1 MSNPDQYSVITEEK
15 VRTTNDRF
23 LPLRLYLGL
32 IKEKQTIVLVFT
44 SVLAYLISA
53 YPTISLS
60 DCLWLL
66 FSMLLAVSGTTLLNM
81 YIDRDI
87 DKKMERTK
95 DRALP
100 SGKISPLSVLG
111 HGILYTVSGIVFAGI
126 FLNITAM
133 VIIFLGFFFDI
144 VIYSMWLKRRTHFS
158 IIFGGIAG
166 GLPAIA
172 GRVVFTG
179 QVDLIGILM
188 GIFILSWIPL
198 HILTLALLPK
208 TLEGYKNAD
217 VPMWPVVRSKKE
229 TIIVITISSLISSL
243 TAIAISMLLNIYIV
257 ITIVVVFSGF
267 IMIGLSIMNL
277 INPTD
282 KTTKLLFMSAS
293 MFMVIAFLLWFIG
306 KVI

>member
-1 MSNPDQYSVITEEK
+1 MENPDQFPAITEEK
-15 VRTTNDRF
+15 VRTTSDRF
-23 LPLRLYLGL
+23 LSLRLYLGL
-32 IKEKQTIVLVFT
+32 IKEKQTVLLVFT
-44 SVLAYLISA
+44 SILAYLISA

-60 DCLWLL
+60 DSLWLL
-66 FSMLLAVSGTTLLNM
+66 FSMFLAVSGITLLNM

-87 DKKMERTK
+87 DKIMERTK

-111 HGILYTVSGIVFAGI
+111 HGMLYTVLGILFAGV

-133 VIIFLGFFFDI
+133 TIIFLGFFFDI
-144 VIYSMWLKRRTHFS
+144 VIYSLWLKRRTRFS

-179 QVDLIGILM
+179 HIDLIGILM

-208 TLEGYKNAD
+208 TLEGYRNAK
-217 VPMWPVVRSKKE
+217 VPMWPVVRSEKE
-229 TIIVITISSLISSL
+229 TIIVITISALISSL
-243 TAIAISMLLNIYIV
+243 TAIAISILLNIHIV
-257 ITIVVVFSGF
+257 TTIVVVVAGF
-267 IMIGLSIMNL
+267 IIIGLSIVNL
-277 INPTD
+277 IKPKE
-282 KTTKLLFMSAS
+282 KTTKFIFMSAS
-293 MFMVIAFLLWFIG
+293 LFMVIAFILWFVG
-306 KVI
+306 KAI

>member
-1 MSNPDQYSVITEEK
+1 MASPDQYPVITEEK
-15 VRTTNDRF
+15 VGTTNDRF
-23 LPLRLYLGL
+23 LHLRLYLGL
-32 IKEKQTIVLVFT
+32 IKEKQTILLVFT
-44 SVLAYLISA
+44 SMLAYLISA

-60 DCLWLL
+60 DSLWLL
-66 FSMLLAVSGTTLLNM
+66 FSMFLAVSGTTLLNM
-81 YIDRDI
+81 YIDMDI

-111 HGILYTVSGIVFAGI
+111 HGLLYTVSGILFAGV
-126 FLNITAM
+126 FLNLTAM
-133 VIIFLGFFFDI
+133 IIIFLGFFFDI

-158 IIFGGIAG
+158 IIFGGVAG

-179 QVDLIGILM
+179 RIDLIAILM
-188 GIFILSWIPL
+188 GVFILSWIPL

-208 TLEGYKNAD
+208 TLEGYKNAE

-229 TIIVITISSLISSL
+229 TIVVITISSLISSI
-243 TAIAISMLLNIYIV
+243 TAIVISMLLDIYIV
-257 ITIVVVFSGF
+257 IKVLTVLIGL

-277 INPTD
+277 IKPTD
-282 KTTKLLFMSAS
+282 KNTKIIFVSAS
-293 MFMVIAFLLWFIG
+293 IFMVIAFLLWFVGI
-306 KVI
+306 VI

>member
-1 MSNPDQYSVITEEK
+1 MANPEQFPVITEEK
-15 VRTTNDRF
+15 VKNTDNRF
-23 LPLRLYLGL
+23 LSLRLYLGL
-32 IKEKQTIVLVFT
+32 IKEKQTILLVFT

-60 DCLWLL
+60 DSLWLL
-66 FSMLLAVSGTTLLNM
+66 FSIFLAVSGTTLLNM

-87 DKKMERTK
+87 DKIMERTK

-100 SGKISPLSVLG
+100 SGKASPLSVVG
-111 HGILYTVSGIVFAGI
+111 HGILYTVSGILFAGV
-126 FLNITAM
+126 FLNITVM
-133 VIIFLGFFFDI
+133 IIIFLGFFFDI
-144 VIYSMWLKRRTHFS
+144 VIYSMWLKRRTRFS

-179 QVDLIGILM
+179 QIDLIGILM

-208 TLEGYKNAD
+208 TLEDYKNAE

-229 TIIVITISSLISSL
+229 TIIVITISALISSL
-243 TAIAISMLLNIYIV
+243 TTIAISILLNIYIV
-257 ITIVVVFSGF
+257 ITIVVVFAGL
-267 IMIGLSIMNL
+267 IIIGLSIMNL
-277 INPTD
+277 IKPTE
-282 KTTKLLFMSAS
+282 KTTKLIFMSAS
-293 MFMVIAFLLWFIG
+293 LFMVIAFLLWFIG